1 MTIDEVSRRYRIPP
15 ELLKEY
21 EQWQLCTGENK
32 TAGAWQYDDADIN
45 RLSTI
50 MTLKD
55 IGLSSDEIKE
65 YMMLFRKE
73 NMLQRRTEILNK
85 KRNKTLEE
93 IHLLEKKL
101 ECIDYLRCCIR
112 CGNKND
118 EI

>member
-1 MTIDEVSRRYRIPP
+1 MTIDEVSRRYRISP

-32 TAGAWQYDDADIN
+32 TAGAWQYDDADIQ
-45 RLSTI
+45 RLSMI
-50 MTLKD
+50 ITLKD
-55 IGLSSDEIKE
+55 VGLSSDEIKE
-65 YMMLFRKE
+65 YMQPSEKE
-73 NMLQRRTEILNK
+73 NKLQRRTEILNK
-85 KRNKTLEE
+85 KRNETLEE

-112 CGNKND
+112 CGKKND